1 MTAAIIP
8 RSWTWQIRSHHRGLP
23 RIDRSLQSN
32 LSNGPE
38 LWLALSLRFARHR
51 ANSPQAI
58 NRAKLYLAAAR
69 DPIEMVQAERT
80 ARRRYYRRSIW
91 PNANI

>member
-1 MTAAIIP
+1 MIA
-8 RSWTWQIRSHHRGLP
+8 LC
-23 RIDRSLQSN
+23 N
-32 LSNGPE
+32 LSNSHE
-38 LWLALSLRFARHR
+38 LWLVLLLRSPRHR
-51 ANSPQAI
+51 ANRPQAI